1 LTSEL
6 DVKTAEAA
14 ELELM
19 KQGLMQKVFKY
30 KEQMAALQDTI
41 KEHQQIRVELEE
53 KLKAEVKISQGNKI
67 FKQRL
72 TTSLNE
78 TWC

>member
-1 LTSEL
+1 MTSEL

-53 KLKAEVKISQGNKI
+53 KLKAEVKISQGKKY
-67 FKQRL
+67 FSKD
-72 TTSLNE
+72 
-78 TWC
+78 

>member
-67 FKQRL
+67 L
-72 TTSLNE
+72 
-78 TWC
+78 

>member
-53 KLKAEVKISQGNKI
+53 KLKAEVKISQGKKY
-67 FKQRL
+67 FSKD
-72 TTSLNE
+72 
-78 TWC
+78 

>member
-1 LTSEL
+1 MTSEL

-53 KLKAEVKISQGNKI
+53 KLKAEVKISQGKKY
-67 FKQRL
+67 FSKDWQL
-72 TTSLNE
+72 A
-78 TWC
+78 